1 MIFAI
6 KSLLIRYLEIQ
17 KYLEVEKY
25 VTLSFVPFFI
35 QMMREIILKINS
47 NNLLAMND
55 EQKNE
60 VERAMASSVVA
71 LSNQIKIKFNLKQM
85 EITVSYILLQEK
97 FFIFCKSE
105 ITFQIHK

>member
-25 VTLSFVPFFI
+25 VPFFI

-55 EQKNE
+55 E
-60 VERAMASSVVA
+60 
-71 LSNQIKIKFNLKQM
+71 
-85 EITVSYILLQEK
+85 
-97 FFIFCKSE
+97 
-105 ITFQIHK
+105 

>member
-55 EQKNE
+55 E
-60 VERAMASSVVA
+60 
-71 LSNQIKIKFNLKQM
+71 
-85 EITVSYILLQEK
+85 
-97 FFIFCKSE
+97 
-105 ITFQIHK
+105 